1 MQRYTHFA
9 SRLTGWN
16 VIKSRCDQLG
26 LNITDSLVQK
36 CTAKIKAMV
45 DVRKLAVEDIDTIV
59 RSFYDD
65 LGSANEENPLV
76 KN

>member
-1 MQRYTHFA
+1 
-9 SRLTGWN
+9 
-16 VIKSRCDQLG
+16 
-26 LNITDSLVQK
+26 
-36 CTAKIKAMV
+36 MV